1 MNETTSN
8 TSTTVADI
16 VEQASQ
22 AVDNIVENANTALE
36 NNEIVQ
42 EAKSWFSEETIE
54 KLWEFLPSLIIAVL
68 TVVLGYLFT
77 RAVCKFVIKALEKKG
92 TDPSVY
98 RFIETM
104 LKLFIMTMIVASAL
118 SSLGFDLSGLTAAL
132 ASAGVALGL
141 GLQNC
146 VSQFISGIM
155 IIFNKPFK
163 KDDFIEVKGVMGSV
177 NNIHI
182 MYTEILTVDNKKI
195 IMPNSD
201 LTANHIINY
210 SAQDKRRCDL
220 TFSISYGNDIT
231 KAKQVVL
238 DTVEKDTAALK
249 DPAPV
254 VLVSAHEASSIQL
267 TLRCWCL
274 TENYW
279 DLYFRL
285 QENVKVAFDNND
297 ISIPFN
303 QLDIHVINK

>member
-1 MNETTSN
+1 MNETTN

-16 VEQASQ
+16 AEQASQ
-22 AVDNIVENANTALE
+22 AVNDLVENANTALE

-42 EAKSWFSEETIE
+42 EAKSWFSEETME
-54 KLWEFLPSLIIAVL
+54 KLWEFLPSVVIAVL
-68 TVVLGYLFT
+68 TIVLGYLLT
-77 RAVCKFVIKALEKKG
+77 KLICKFVIKAMEKKG
-92 TDPSVY
+92 TDPSIY
-98 RFIETM
+98 HFIETM
-104 LKLFIMTMIVASAL
+104 IKLFVMTMIVASAL

-177 NNIHI
+177 SDIHI
-182 MYTEILTVDNKKI
+182 MYTEILTADNKKI

-220 TFSISYGNDIT
+220 VFSISYGNDIT
-231 KAKQVVL
+231 KAKQVIL
-238 DTVEKDTAALK
+238 DTVERDEAALK
-249 DPAPV
+249 EPEALV
-254 VLVSAHEASSIQL
+254 YVSAHEASSVQL
-267 TLRCWCL
+267 SLRCWCL

-285 QENVKVAFDNND
+285 QENVKIAFDNND

>member
-1 MNETTSN
+1 MNETT
-8 TSTTVADI
+8 TISTTVADFA
-16 VEQASQ
+16 EQAGQ
-22 AVDNIVENANTALE
+22 AVSDFVENANSALE

-54 KLWEFLPSLIIAVL
+54 KLWAYLPSVIIAVL
-68 TVVLGYLFT
+68 TIVLGYLL
-77 RAVCKFVIKALEKKG
+77 AKVVCKIVIKAMKSKG

-98 RFIETM
+98 HFIETM
-104 LKLFIMTMIVASAL
+104 IKVLIMTMVIASAL
-118 SSLGFDLSGLTAAL
+118 SSLGFNLSGITAAL
-132 ASAGVALGL
+132 ASAGVAIGL

-163 KDDFIEVKGVMGSV
+163 KDDFIEVKGVTGCVSD
-177 NNIHI
+177 IHI

-201 LTANHIINY
+201 LTANHIVNY

-220 TFSISYGNDIT
+220 TFSISYGNDIA

-238 DTVEKDTAALK
+238 DTVERDEAALK

-254 VLVSAHEASSIQL
+254 VLVSAHEASSVQL

-279 DLYFRL
+279 DLFFRL
-285 QENVKVAFDNND
+285 QENVKLAFDSND

>member
-16 VEQASQ
+16 MEQASQ
-22 AVDNIVENANTALE
+22 AVDSIVENANTALE
-36 NNEIVQ
+36 NNEIVK
-42 EAKSWFSEETIE
+42 EAKFWFSDEAIDL
-54 KLWEFLPSLIIAVL
+54 LWELIPSAIIAVI
-68 TVVLGYLFT
+68 TIILGYLLT
-77 RAVCKFVIKALEKKG
+77 RVVCKFVIKALEKKG

-98 RFIETM
+98 RFTETM
-104 LKLFIMTMIVASAL
+104 LKVFLMTMIVASAL

-132 ASAGVALGL
+132 ASVGVAIGL

-163 KDDFIEVKGVMGSV
+163 KDDFIEVKGVTGSV

-182 MYTEILTVDNKKI
+182 MYTEILTPDNKKI

-201 LTANHIINY
+201 ITTNHIINY
-210 SAQDKRRCDL
+210 SALEKRRCDL
-220 TFSISYGNDIT
+220 LFGISYDNDIAQ
-231 KAKQVVL
+231 AKQIIL
-238 DTVEKDTAALK
+238 SIVEKDSAALK
-249 DPAPV
+249 DPEPV
-254 VLVSAHEASSIQL
+254 IFVSAHEASSVQL
-267 TLRCWCL
+267 SLRCWCL

-279 DLYFRL
+279 DLYYRL
-285 QENVKVAFDNND
+285 QENVKIAFDNNN